1 MIRSDRRSILK
12 GSLTLAALTA
22 APAALHARPAAPALV
37 VYDMRFE
44 NSRRLAAHWRMQGV
58 PAIDPRENDL
68 GIAWRDRIPRLIAG
82 GGGIEGAT
90 LWSDQFICERFGA
103 DFGLR
108 PVSAEQQ
115 GLPLDAG
122 GSLRRWRLA

>member
-1 MIRSDRRSILK
+1 MRSDRRSILK

-22 APAALHARPAAPALV
+22 APAALHARASGPALV

-44 NSRRLAAHWRMQGV
+44 SSRKLAAHWRVRGV
-58 PAIDPRENDL
+58 PALDPREHDL
-68 GIAWRDRIPRLIAG
+68 GIAWRDRIPSLLAG

-90 LWSDQFICERFGA
+90 LWSDQFICERFAA
-103 DFGLR
+103 DYGLR
-108 PVSAEQQ
+108 PIAADRALSV
-115 GLPLDAG
+115 DAG